1 MPPPAAVPSQRRWF
15 ESSRSEANLL
25 TATLD
30 RLKPSP
36 SRPLDTA
43 DRWRSEQDWHESS
56 NFEENTAQRN
66 FGFDLAPGAE
76 RRKPREFSPEIR
88 PEQPKSC
95 ADKFKIPDFKSILR
109 MDTVVNPAFK
119 SSFDSFPDLP
129 FESAQ
134 NVETRKQDDT
144 ALRHDNQDFDSA
156 ARSEHRTFDPAPGA
170 ERRNLQQSFSMRH
183 LGTDLAP
190 LTTEPLTIEHE
201 PDRSRSSLW
210 SLPSSGLLS
219 RALKRRS
226 IEPVDNA
233 SGGLYGKK
241 NFFF

>member
-88 PEQPKSC
+88 PEQPKSF

-119 SSFDSFPDLP
+119 SSFDINF
-129 FESAQ
+129 Q
-134 NVETRKQDDT
+134 Q
-144 ALRHDNQDFDSA
+144 
-156 ARSEHRTFDPAPGA
+156 
-170 ERRNLQQSFSMRH
+170 RRIMISWSILVT
-183 LGTDLAP
+183 LL
-190 LTTEPLTIEHE
+190 
-201 PDRSRSSLW
+201 SLFV
-210 SLPSSGLLS
+210 S
-219 RALKRRS
+219 RALSFYTLTDFSPTVLGQEKPPR
-226 IEPVDNA
+226 
-233 SGGLYGKK
+233 
-241 NFFF
+241 FFVIL